1 MGGVVGK
8 QTWTKQ
14 KRSRFWQ
21 GVLVAISLLLMAI
34 AIWLDVVGSFWQE
47 TVILSGIAAGLLT
60 FVLTAAFVERW
71 MAQRE
76 HLKWIPVTRLALSD
90 MLHSLADEDRS
101 SVRRGDVVV
110 RTLSLP
116 TTPTLEQYD
125 ELLHQVV
132 KERDSLTDALARW
145 ASFLVASA
153 DVQELMLH
161 VARVSESLDDV
172 RDSILEAERL
182 GADSPAGLAQVR
194 QEIQDYNS
202 AATML
207 VAEIESVLSQLE
219 SVEETAP

>member
-1 MGGVVGK
+1 MGK

-172 RDSILEAERL
+172 RDSIVEAERL